1 MLHHARQL
9 DTVGVQLRH
18 GDLVVL
24 GRVTFDHLR
33 DLEQLLV
40 AFQDLLE
47 ERGRHHRVRRHV
59 VLELLL
65 QVGVEGAFVGKTAH
79 EIIYRQ
85 LPLDGDLLSFVGHLK

>member
-65 QVGVEGAFVGKTAH
+65 QVGVEGALVGEAAH
-79 EIIYRQ
+79 EIIDRQ
-85 LPLDGDLLSFVGHLK
+85 LPLDGDLLAFVGHLN

>member
-1 MLHHARQL
+1 MLGHARER

-59 VLELLL
+59 VLAARDRSRRGRKAL
-65 QVGVEGAFVGKTAH
+65 TAAPAGTC
-79 EIIYRQ
+79 R
-85 LPLDGDLLSFVGHLK
+85 SWTCR